1 MFLSWPTELI
11 SGLKRPSVQAWT
23 VAKPLTAVISLLMI
37 FNPYLWLDS
46 LAFQITVNN
55 AVNVCTVGV
64 KSNGW
69 EDKSAKEPSM
79 VGMIVRHEIEHQAP
93 LKIVKLTIFYH
104 IIVLNSSSLVE
115 RSLQVMFTVGKRCI
129 SFP

>member
-1 MFLSWPTELI
+1 
-11 SGLKRPSVQAWT
+11 
-23 VAKPLTAVISLLMI
+23 
-37 FNPYLWLDS
+37 
-46 LAFQITVNN
+46 
-55 AVNVCTVGV
+55 
-64 KSNGW
+64 
-69 EDKSAKEPSM
+69 M